1 MPRTL
6 LLLAAVMGFLGV
18 GLGAF
23 GAHALE
29 SRLEANGRTDTYQ
42 TANRYHLIH
51 AVALIGVALVAAQV
65 SPESSNWINWA
76 GNLLFL
82 GSLVFSGS
90 LYILAVF
97 DLRIMG
103 AVAPIGGAL
112 MLGGWLC
119 LGVTAWQWTA
129 TTPSSS

>member
-1 MPRTL
+1 MPRTF
-6 LLLAAVMGFLGV
+6 LLLAALLGCLGV
-18 GLGAF
+18 ALGAF

-29 SRLEANGRTDTYQ
+29 SRLEANDRADTYQ

-51 AVALIGVALVAAQV
+51 AVALIGVALVATQITPA
-65 SPESSNWINWA
+65 SNWVNWA

-82 GSLVFSGS
+82 GTLIFSGS

-103 AVAPIGGAL
+103 AVAPIGGTL
-112 MLGGWLC
+112 MVAGWLC
-119 LGVTAWQWTA
+119 LGVAAWQWA
-129 TTPSSS
+129 PSSAAT